1 MSTSWTSGVERVRK
15 LSEIAHVIRSKNAGP
30 FEITFDIIFSD
41 RTTYERVKRTGLI
54 GRNLF
59 SRLYRVPEEHCDF
72 LCFDGAC
79 AFKCTIPRPIAAGDI
94 GDSDVYGAQQHA
106 PLLTVEVP
114 LDE

>member
-1 MSTSWTSGVERVRK
+1 MSTSWTSGVERVRR
-15 LSEIAHVIRSKNAGP
+15 LSEIARVIRSKNAGP

-94 GDSDVYGAQQHA
+94 GDSDVYGTQQHA

>member
-15 LSEIAHVIRSKNAGP
+15 LSEIARVIRSKNAGP

-94 GDSDVYGAQQHA
+94 GDSDVYGTQQHA